1 MKKTRNLRVSC
12 VTPFFINPCL
22 FQQRYAYF
30 FIPLPTAFIYIN
42 VEDHDIRRCVAAQL
56 HSDYERVKPCPA
68 VTVEGDRPLTHTE
81 VGYDFYR
88 MKLEGDRK

>member
-1 MKKTRNLRVSC
+1 MYCSINNELPMPETVSNIL
-12 VTPFFINPCL
+12 TL
-22 FQQRYAYF
+22 YAVKIRIFLYTF
-30 FIPLPTAFIYIN
+30 ANRIYIN

-56 HSDYERVKPCPA
+56 YSDYERVKPCPA

-88 MKLEGDRK
+88 MKLEGDIE

>member
-1 MKKTRNLRVSC
+1 MRYSFLYKSL
-12 VTPFFINPCL
+12 FISTKIRIFLYTFAN
-22 FQQRYAYF
+22 R
-30 FIPLPTAFIYIN
+30 IYIN

-81 VGYDFYR
+81 ADYDFYR

>member
-1 MKKTRNLRVSC
+1 MRYSFLYKSL
-12 VTPFFINPCL
+12 FISTKIRIFLYTFAN
-22 FQQRYAYF
+22 R
-30 FIPLPTAFIYIN
+30 IYIN